1 MTHQEDYLHTTHPN
15 ARVGVKMKRDRYDQI
30 SDFILNTLEGEKEM
44 TINKLIEKGNYRFWE
59 QLKDETGWYIYHVK
73 LDMEARGLLHNE
85 RCEKQKKTFIVR
97 SNPSRKRKSASL
109 QAGSLRPERTVDQLA
124 QNLRSKFVEVFS
136 EEPLLAHSPGVIN
149 LVGEHTEFNNG
160 LVIQAAID
168 RGVLFAF
175 SKSTNGETVIYS
187 MNEKQGYTVDTFEAD
202 GDHLPAW
209 LKPFISALQ
218 QLRLK
223 GHRFPGFH
231 CMFYNDMPPNFN
243 VGSCPA
249 TGAGF
254 VLGLNILFDL
264 KLSVL
269 QMIRIAQLSK
279 GGIELKCGIVD
290 QFTSILGKEN
300 NVMMLDSQR
309 LTHNY
314 FPIDLKEYCL
324 LICDSLIRNPH
335 AETERDKRK
344 AECDEGFAM
353 LKKKYPAINSLK
365 DLTIEKLID
374 SIELLPLNVLKRCQF
389 IIQENER
396 VQQAGKYLELC
407 KLKTLGQI
415 MYKSHDGLCKL
426 YDVSCPEIDF
436 LVEQTKEMQGVLGA
450 RLMGDVYGG
459 RTLNI
464 VHKGSVGLFS
474 ELLGSSY
481 KKKFGLD
488 LSTYVVSIGRGT
500 SLLNSN
506 QVFA

>member
-1 MTHQEDYLHTTHPN
+1 MTQHEDYLHTTHPN

-73 LDMEARGLLHNE
+73 LDMEARGLLRNE

-97 SNPSRKRKSASL
+97 SNPSRKRKNPSVQLNGLVS
-109 QAGSLRPERTVDQLA
+109 ERSTDQLA
-124 QNLRSKFVEVFS
+124 QNLRMKFVDVFG
-136 EEPLLAHSPGVIN
+136 EEPLLVHSPGVIN
-149 LVGEHTEFNNG
+149 LIGEHTEFNNG

-175 SKSTNGETVIYS
+175 SRPANGDTIIYS
-187 MNEKQGYTVDTFEAD
+187 MNHEQGCTIDNVDLDNENV
-202 GDHLPAW
+202 PVW
-209 LKPFISALQ
+209 LRAFISALR
-218 QLRLK
+218 QLKLK
-223 GHRFPGFH
+223 GHRIPGFH
-231 CMFYNDMPPNFN
+231 CMFYNDMPANFN

-269 QMIRIAQLSK
+269 QMIRVAQLSK
-279 GGIELKCGIVD
+279 GNMELKCGIVD

-324 LICDSLIRNPH
+324 LICDSMIRHPD
-335 AETERDKRK
+335 AEAERDKRK

-353 LKKKYPAINSLK
+353 LKKRYPGINSLK

-374 SIELLPLNVLKRCQF
+374 SIDLLPLNVLKRCQF

-396 VQQAGKYLELC
+396 VQQAGKNLELC

-415 MYKSHDGLCKL
+415 MYKSHDGLSKL

-436 LVEQTKEMQGVLGA
+436 LVEQTKEIQGVLGA

-464 VHKGSVGLFS
+464 VHKGSVGSFS
-474 ELLGSSY
+474 EVIGNSY
-481 KKKFGLD
+481 KNKFGLD
-488 LSTYVVSIGRGT
+488 LRTYVVNIGKGT

-506 QVFA
+506 VFA